1 MKALK
6 TILILG
12 LVAAAFFGGRWYGG
26 KSSAPAQ
33 EKGGRKILYYVD
45 PMHPAY
51 KSDKPGIAP
60 DCGMRLEPVYED
72 QAQGAPATERKVLY
86 YRDPQDPNYTAQNPG
101 LNPETGN
108 ELEPVYAEE
117 PSSLPPGVFQVSTE
131 RQQLIGV
138 RYGAAEVA
146 SASRTI
152 RAVGKVE
159 MDETRIARIHPK
171 VDGWIENVF
180 VDFTGKFVKKG
191 QPLLTLY
198 SPELLATQQEYLLAL
213 KAVEVMKHSTMP
225 DALADNHSLV
235 EAARRRLELWDL
247 TPEQI
252 DEIRATQKPVK
263 TVTLYSP
270 ASGYVTARNAFPR
283 QRVMP
288 DTELYSVVDLSRV
301 WVMADVFEY
310 EAPSIRL
317 GMPAT
322 VSLSYNNGRTIPA
335 RVSYIQPSVDQMT
348 RTLKVRLELANPGL
362 VLKPEMFV
370 DVEFRVGGAPRVM
383 VPIDAVLD
391 SGERKTVFV
400 DRGNGRLEPR
410 HVQTGEQMGD
420 RVEILSG
427 LEPGERI
434 VISGTFLI
442 DSESQ
447 LKAAASGMAS
457 HQHAAPSRDR
467 QGAESP
473 QLAKPAPPSGAHQ
486 HD

>member
-1 MKALK
+1 MRIWK
-6 TILILG
+6 TTVILG
-12 LVAAAFFGGRWYGG
+12 VVAAAFFSGRWYGG
-26 KSSAPAQ
+26 RSTAPAAD
-33 EKGGRKILYYVD
+33 KGGRKILYYVD

-51 KSDKPGIAP
+51 KSDKPGVAP

-72 QAQGAPATERKVLY
+72 QAQGAPAAERKVLY
-86 YRDPQDPNYTAQNPG
+86 YRDPQDPNYTSRNPG
-101 LNPETGN
+101 LNPETGR

-117 PSSLPPGVFQVSTE
+117 PSSLPPGVFQVSSE

-138 RYGAAEVA
+138 RYGMAEIA

-171 VDGWIENVF
+171 VDGWIETVF

-191 QPLLTLY
+191 QPLLTIY

-213 KAVEVMKHSTMP
+213 KAVEVMKHSSMP

-263 TVTLYSP
+263 TVTLHSP
-270 ASGYVTARNAFPR
+270 ASGYVKARNAFPR

-288 DTELYSVVDLSRV
+288 ETELYTVVDLSRV
-301 WVMADVFEY
+301 WVVADVFEY
-310 EAPSIRL
+310 EAPSIRP
-317 GMPAT
+317 GMPAA
-322 VSLSYNNGRTIPA
+322 VSLSYSPGKTIPA
-335 RVSYIQPSVDQMT
+335 RVSYIQPSVDPMT

-362 VLKPEMFV
+362 ILKPEMFV
-370 DVEFRVGGAPRVM
+370 NVEFRVGGAPRVM
-383 VPIDAVLD
+383 VPLDAVLD

-410 HVQTGEQMGD
+410 HVRTGEQAGD
-420 RVEILSG
+420 RVEILAG
-427 LEPGERI
+427 LDPGERI

-457 HQHAAPSRDR
+457 HPHGGTGAPAKADPS
-467 QGAESP
+467 G
-473 QLAKPAPPSGAHQ
+473 KPAAPSGAHQ